1 MSKTTTKTIAELAE
15 GDIVFAVAGKPR
27 PFPYTVTEVIT
38 MTLPKFKVTTVKFAH
53 GGLIPPCDSKT
64 AVTVMA

>member
-1 MSKTTTKTIAELAE
+1 MTDTITKTIAELAE
-15 GDIVFAVAGKPR
+15 GDIVFAIEGKPR
-27 PFPYTVTEVIT
+27 PFPYTVIQVINQ
-38 MTLPKFKVTTVKFAH
+38 PKYKITTVKFAH